1 VYIGVFR
8 TEVAQEVGESKIR
21 KIKKKRKGTF
31 LREFRSEP
39 ESEPKCDLASKKS
52 KRFGEAFSGYFN
64 YSK

>member
-8 TEVAQEVGESKIR
+8 TEVAQDSKN
-21 KIKKKRKGTF
+21 KKKRKGMF

-52 KRFGEAFSGYFN
+52 K
-64 YSK
+64 